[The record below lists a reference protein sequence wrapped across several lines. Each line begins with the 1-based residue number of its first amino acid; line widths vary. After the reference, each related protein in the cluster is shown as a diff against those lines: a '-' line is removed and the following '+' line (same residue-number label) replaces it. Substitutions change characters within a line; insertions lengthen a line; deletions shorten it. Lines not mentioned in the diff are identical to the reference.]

1 MHSYSTIGG
10 MHHHESTDRNSKSI
24 NALILSSFPWIKIP
38 WIKRGKNNN
47 NNDRIS
53 LLDIAPNEVVGYVHY
68 PKEKMIACYSLLL
81 TRKT

>member
-38 WIKRGKNNN
+38 WIKRGKKKITIYKKGSMRLTNKQNSKQLAGV
-47 NNDRIS
+47 IS
-53 LLDIAPNEVVGYVHY
+53 CG
-68 PKEKMIACYSLLL
+68 
-81 TRKT
+81 